1 MKYFAVMLSLLM
13 MFICTGCSKR
23 TYAEVKAQLDTC
35 ISTKM
40 VEFKM
45 TGSSAADLKAFESI
59 VDFCKVETLK

>member
-1 MKYFAVMLSLLM
+1 MKYFAIMLSLLM
-13 MFICTGCSKR
+13 MFIYTGCSKR

-45 TGSSAADLKAFESI
+45 TGSSTADLKAFEAI
-59 VDFCKVETLK
+59 VDFCKVEILK